1 MKKQIKTQKTILTGF
16 ELYKKRNGGTCPTI
30 SVYTPGKFAFND
42 AFFREYNID
51 CAGDIK
57 LDILYNKKNNSIAF
71 VIPEVET
78 ENSYKFDSINY
89 INCPNFFKYFDLD
102 IKKIRGRYIPK
113 QKTKHVKIWII
124 NLSEKKEL
132 KKSGRKPKKGA

>member
-1 MKKQIKTQKTILTGF
+1 MKKQIKTQKTILPGF
-16 ELYKKRNGGTCPTI
+16 KLYEKRNSGVHPTI
-30 SVYTPGKFAFND
+30 SVYAPGKFAFNE

-51 CAGDIK
+51 CTSNVK
-57 LDILYNKKNNSIAF
+57 FDILYNKNSNSIAF
-71 VIPEVET
+71 VIPEEET

-113 QKTKHVKIWII
+113 LKTKRGKIWII

-132 KKSGRKPKKGA
+132 KKSGRKPKEI